1 MKTRKLLALLC
12 AFILV
17 FILAAC
23 GGGDGGSDNLSAS
36 GETPAGDAGDT
47 GAPAAE
53 PLKVA
58 LLLNGTL
65 GDKAFF
71 DSANNGITMIN
82 STLQNVETKVVE
94 ATYDDTKWEPALLD
108 LCDEDHD
115 IIICG
120 TWQMQEIVARI
131 APDYPDK
138 KFIVYDTAMDYS
150 AGDFSN
156 IYSIEYKQND
166 GSFLAGVLA
175 ASMSET
181 GIIGFVGGMD
191 NTVIYD
197 FLVGYIQG
205 AQTVNPDIKVQSA
218 FVGDF
223 SNTARAKELALSQYN
238 MGADIIFSCAST
250 AGDGTMQAGK
260 EVGKFIIGVDSD
272 QAMLYKETDGEQAE
286 LIPTSVLKRVDMSL
300 FQSIEKAQ
308 QGALEWGTRV
318 ALGIPEDCIGLADNE
333 VYQEIVP
340 AGTKALVDEYIEK
353 IKSGEV
359 EVVSAFTMENQE
371 MLDYVNNAK

>member
-1 MKTRKLLALLC
+1 MKKRKLLSILMVLMLL
-12 AFILV
+12 AGV
-17 FILAAC
+17 MAGC
-23 GGGDGGSDNLSAS
+23 GSKSKPDADGSGSVD
-36 GETPAGDAGDT
+36 GEK
-47 GAPAAE
+47 

-58 LLLNGTL
+58 LMLNGTL

-71 DSANNGITMIN
+71 DSANNGIALIK
-82 STLQNVETKVVE
+82 SELQNVETKVVE

-108 LCDEDHD
+108 LCDGDYD

-120 TWQMQEIVARI
+120 TWQMQEIVSRV
-131 APDYPDK
+131 APEYPDK
-138 KFIVYDTAMDYS
+138 KFIVYDTSMDYTS
-150 AGDFSN
+150 GDYSN
-156 IYSIEYKQND
+156 VYSIEYKQND

-175 ASMSET
+175 ASMTKT
-181 GIIGFVGGMD
+181 GTIGFVGGMD

-205 AQTVNPDIKVQSA
+205 AQTVKPDIKVQSA

-272 QAMLYKETDGEQAE
+272 QAMLYNGTDPEQAN
-286 LIPTSVLKRVDMSL
+286 LIPSSVLKRVDVSL
-300 FQSIEKAQ
+300 LQSITAAQ
-308 QGALEWGTRV
+308 NGTLKWGTR
-318 ALGIPEDCIGLADNE
+318 ASLGIAEDCIGLADNE
-333 VYQEIVP
+333 IYQKVVP
-340 AGTKALVDEYIEK
+340 AETKTLIDEYSEK
-353 IKSGEV
+353 IKSGDIKV
-359 EVVSAFTMENQE
+359 KSAFEMENQE
-371 MLDYVNNAK
+371 IVDYVNKVK

>member
-1 MKTRKLLALLC
+1 MKIRRLFAILLVMALFAGLM
-12 AFILV
+12 AG
-17 FILAAC
+17 C
-23 GGGDGGSDNLSAS
+23 GSK
-36 GETPAGDAGDT
+36 
-47 GAPAAE
+47 PAASSDADKTGTK

-58 LLLNGTL
+58 LMLNGTL

-71 DSANNGITMIN
+71 DSANNGIKMIN
-82 STLQNVETKVVE
+82 DQLQNVETKVVE

-108 LCDEDHD
+108 LCDGDYD

-120 TWQMQEIVARI
+120 TWQMQEIVSRI
-131 APDYPDK
+131 APEYPDK
-138 KFIVYDTAMDYS
+138 KFIVYDTSMDYK

-156 IYSIEYKQND
+156 VYSIEYKQND

-175 ASMSET
+175 ASMTKT
-181 GIIGFVGGMD
+181 GTIGFVGGMD

-205 AQTVNPDIKVQSA
+205 ALTVNPNIKVQSA

-260 EVGKFIIGVDSD
+260 EVGKFVIGVDSD
-272 QAMLYKETDGEQAE
+272 QAMLYKETDPEQAN

-300 FQSIEKAQ
+300 LQSIKAAQ
-308 QGALEWGTRV
+308 EGTLKWGTRV
-318 ALGIPEDCIGLADNE
+318 SLGIAEDCIGLADNE
-333 VYQEIVP
+333 IYQKIVP
-340 AGTKALVDEYIEK
+340 AATKALITDYSEK
-353 IKSGEV
+353 IKSGEIKV
-359 EVVSAFTMENQE
+359 KSAFDMDNQE
-371 MLDYVNNAK
+371 ILDYVNKVK